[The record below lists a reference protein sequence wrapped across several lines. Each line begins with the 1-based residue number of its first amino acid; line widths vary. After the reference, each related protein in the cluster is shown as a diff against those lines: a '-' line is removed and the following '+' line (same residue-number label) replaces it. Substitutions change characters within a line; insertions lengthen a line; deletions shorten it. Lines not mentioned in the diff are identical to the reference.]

1 MPTQTYEPLL
11 SRTLTSRTTT
21 VTINSIPQTY
31 DDLVVVMQ
39 PGNAA
44 STGNA
49 VRSRLN
55 NDTGNYYSALFVI
68 GASTSGT
75 SARTGIGNQFDLGWQ
90 MGLSTTSP
98 NTTTII
104 HYNQYRAAHAKS
116 VIWRAGGT
124 TQSIE
129 AGTGI
134 WRDNTAIN
142 TISFT
147 IGGSGGIDFEVG
159 SVFTVYGIKVA

>member
-1 MPTQTYEPLL
+1 MPTPTFEPLIT
-11 SRTLTSRTTT
+11 RVLTSRTTT
-21 VTINSIPQTY
+21 VTLNSIPHTY
-31 DDLVVVMQ
+31 SDLVLVMQ

-55 NDTGNYYSALFVI
+55 NDTGNYYSSLFVV

-75 SARTGIGNQFDLGWQ
+75 TARTGISNQFDMGWQ

-98 NTTTII
+98 NTTTEI
-104 HYNQYRAAHAKS
+104 HYIDYRGSHAKS
-116 VIWRAGGT
+116 IVWRAGGT
-124 TQSIE
+124 SQSVE
-129 AGTGI
+129 MGTGV

-159 SVFTVYGIKVA
+159 SVFALYGILRA